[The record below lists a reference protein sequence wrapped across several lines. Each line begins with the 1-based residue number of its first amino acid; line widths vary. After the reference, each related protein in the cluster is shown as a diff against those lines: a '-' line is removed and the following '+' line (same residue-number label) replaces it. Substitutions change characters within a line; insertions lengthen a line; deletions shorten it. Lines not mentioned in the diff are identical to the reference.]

1 MFALIDTAGNIIQ
14 VPSNWSLSLLLES
27 LYIQGCT
34 MVDGGLR
41 GPGGEALALPDAEP
55 TQALTLA
62 GLRILPVVVL
72 PANPPEG
79 QMVTGQEDVLLEDRV
94 ERRPIYGEAPTA
106 TEVTANTTM
115 SVTALFER
123 FTDAELVAARELAK
137 TDAVVDLFWI
147 RLLGAS
153 VVDLAYPP
161 VVSGVRYLVGKLPGF
176 DAARADA
183 VLGVS
188 SEG

>member
-1 MFALIDTAGNIIQ
+1 MDIILLHNPQVAASRALVASLGVAIPEGDDATVAVGEDAVRVISDHGTAVG
-14 VPSNWSLSLLLES
+14 VCPAF
-27 LYIQGCT
+27 
-34 MVDGGLR
+34 
-41 GPGGEALALPDAEP
+41 PGYPVALVGEGEAQRMLPFPDSWA
-55 TQALTLA
+55 A
-62 GLRILPVVVL
+62 VL
-72 PANPPEG
+72 EWAVNPPAE
-79 QMVTGQEDVLLEDRV
+79 V
-94 ERRPIYGEAPTA
+94 AA
-106 TEVTANTTM
+106 TSTM
-115 SVTALFER
+115 SVTAFFER

-137 TDAVVDLFWI
+137 TDAVVDLFWV

-153 VVDLAYPP
+153 IVDLAYPP